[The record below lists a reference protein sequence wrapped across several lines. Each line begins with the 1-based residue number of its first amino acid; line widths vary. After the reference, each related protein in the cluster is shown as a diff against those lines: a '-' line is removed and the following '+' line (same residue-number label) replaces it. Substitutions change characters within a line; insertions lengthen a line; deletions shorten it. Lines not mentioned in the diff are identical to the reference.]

1 LRGRAAPAG
10 AAERRRLGEAR
21 HVEVALREGDPLRF
35 HKYQALGNDYLVL
48 EADPERLTPELV
60 RRVCDRHYG
69 VGSDG
74 VLLATPSPVG
84 VGLRILNPDGSE
96 AEKSGNGL
104 RIFARWL
111 WDTGRVGGEAFAVET
126 LGGVVQ
132 CQVRDGGRTVFVEMG
147 VASFD
152 SARIPVAGPRRQVVD
167 EPIRVGDEDL
177 RFTGVTVGNPHC
189 VVHVARTS
197 PDLARRLGPLLETDA
212 LFPNR
217 TNVQLV
223 EVLAPDHIRIEIWER
238 GAGYTLASGS
248 SSCAAAAASVRLGL
262 CASGEVTVEMPGG
275 SLLIGVADDY
285 AITMVGPA
293 CKVADGVLASE
304 LLAGGA
310 DDGR

>member
-1 LRGRAAPAG
+1 
-10 AAERRRLGEAR
+10 
-21 HVEVALREGDPLRF
+21 
-35 HKYQALGNDYLVL
+35 VL
-48 EADPERLTPELV
+48 EADPERLTPALV
-60 RRVCDRHYG
+60 RRACDRHYG

-111 WDTGRVGGEAFAVET
+111 WDTGRVGGAPFAVET
-126 LGGVVQ
+126 RGGVVQ

-147 VASFD
+147 EASFD
-152 SARIPVAGPRRQVVD
+152 SARIPVAGTRRQVVD
-167 EPIRVGDEDL
+167 EPIRVGDENL

-197 PDLARRLGPLLETDA
+197 PDLVRRLGPLLETDA

-217 TNVQLV
+217 TNVQLAQ
-223 EVLAPDHIRIEIWER
+223 VLAPDRIRIEIWER

-262 CASGEVTVEMPGG
+262 CVPGEVTVEMPGG
-275 SLLIGVADDY
+275 TLLIGVADDY
-285 AITMVGPA
+285 TVTMVGPA
-293 CKVADGVLASE
+293 RKVADGVLAAE
-304 LLAGGA
+304 LLTGGEDAG
-310 DDGR
+310 R